1 MTAFAA
7 TQDRDGNRQV
17 ISSNEAFKLE
27 STWTFAAATTG
38 AIGSHTLFTVTGNVL
53 LCIFGVVD
61 TTLDSAGA
69 PTIETGVTG
78 NTAVLIA
85 QGTAKNYADGD
96 ILVDATDTRV
106 GAGAVPAMQVINDGL
121 DVLFKITGATLT
133 AGVIDFYCLWRPL
146 SEDGNVTVT
155 TPA

>member
-1 MTAFAA
+1 MTTDASI
-7 TQDRDGNRQV
+7 DRDANRQI

-38 AIGSHTLFTVTGNVL
+38 AVGSHTLFTVTGNVL
-53 LCIFGVVD
+53 VSVFGIVD
-61 TTLDSAGA
+61 TSIDSAGA
-69 PTIETGVTG
+69 PTIEVGVTG

-96 ILVDATDTRV
+96 IYVDATDTRV

-121 DVLFKITGATLT
+121 DILLKITSATLT

-146 SEDGNVTVT
+146 SADGLITVT

>member
-1 MTAFAA
+1 MTFSASI
-7 TQDRDGNRQV
+7 DRDANRQI

-38 AIGSHTLFTVTGNVL
+38 ATGSHTLFTVTGNVL
-53 LCIFGVVD
+53 LSIFGVVD
-61 TTLDSAGA
+61 TTLTSGGA
-69 PTIETGVTG
+69 NTVEVGVTG

-85 QGTAKNYADGD
+85 QATGANLADGD
-96 ILVDATDTRV
+96 IWVDATDTRV
-106 GAGAVPAMQVINDGL
+106 GAGAVPAMQIINDGA
-121 DVLFKITGATLT
+121 DVLLKITTATLT

-146 SEDGNVTVT
+146 SSDGNITVT